1 MTKIGT
7 KIAYL
12 LTKCIDFFYDCLAQY
27 IQRFCTRQLFR
38 YAFCGVSNLV
48 LDWFLYFIVYN
59 FVIGHNLVYFSFL
72 GHQFCIT
79 PHIATLCFVFPIT
92 LCTGFWLNKYI
103 TFVQS
108 NLNSYRQLTRYISI
122 VAINLL
128 LNYFGLKLLVEV
140 AHWYP
145 TVSKIFI
152 TLITVLVSYIG
163 QKYYTFAVKKK

>member
-7 KIAYL
+7 KIAYFI
-12 LTKCIDFFYDCLAQY
+12 TKCIDFIYDYVAKY

-38 YAFCGVSNLV
+38 YAVCGVSNLV
-48 LDWFLYFIVYN
+48 LDWFLYFIFYN
-59 FVIGHNLVYFSFL
+59 FIIGHNLVYFTLL

-79 PHIATLCFVFPIT
+79 PHIATLCVVFPIT
-92 LCTGFWLNKYI
+92 LMTGFWLNKYI

-108 NLNSYRQLTRYISI
+108 NLKSSHQLKRYISI

-145 TVSKIFI
+145 TLSKIFV
-152 TLITVLVSYIG
+152 TLITVLVSYLG
-163 QKYYTFAVKKK
+163 QKYYSFAMKKK